1 MPTQPTNP
9 IAEAAQ
15 RLAAALGHA
24 VDRIDAGRHYRI
36 RFAQSWR
43 GQWIDLE
50 AEGKTLLALT
60 IAADSPRER
69 VRMLLLPAELDGAV
83 IEHVIALS
91 ISPGIAPS
99 RHFRSMPGGSYMTPQ
114 AAAIIHNSAV
124 A

>member
-69 VRMLLLPAELDGAV
+69 VRMLLLPVELDDAV
-83 IEHVIALS
+83 IEHVIA
-91 ISPGIAPS
+91 ISIAPGTTPS
-99 RHFRSMPGGSYMTPQ
+99 RYFREVPGGQFMTPAA
-114 AAAIIHNSAV
+114 AAAIQQNA